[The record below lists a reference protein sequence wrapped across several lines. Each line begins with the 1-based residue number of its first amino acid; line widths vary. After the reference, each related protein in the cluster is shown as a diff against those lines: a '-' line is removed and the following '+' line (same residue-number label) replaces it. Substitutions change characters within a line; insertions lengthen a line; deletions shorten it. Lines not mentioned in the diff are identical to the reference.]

1 MNTHHSA
8 SPALQGGERQHQSHA
23 ARQVAPRDGRNEPAA
38 SAASQAA
45 ALALDDVRLM
55 RYARHILL
63 DELGIEGQER
73 LLAARVLIV
82 GAGGLGSPAALYL
95 AAAGVGH
102 LVLVDDDVV
111 ELSNLQRQILHGV
124 AGLGRPKAESGR
136 DALLALN
143 PDVAVQALVERLDE
157 ARLRTLAGQAD
168 LVLDCTDNFATRHAI
183 NRACVATATPLV
195 SGAAIKFSG
204 QISVYDFRDPQSP
217 CYHCLFPAAD
227 DVEELRCATTGVLGP
242 LVGMVGSV
250 QAAEALKLL
259 TGMGEP
265 LVGRLLSVDA
275 LRMQWHTI
283 RFRRDPACPVCA
295 RRAPAAAASPGD

>member
-1 MNTHHSA
+1 MDD
-8 SPALQGGERQHQSHA
+8 
-23 ARQVAPRDGRNEPAA
+23 AR
-38 SAASQAA
+38 
-45 ALALDDVRLM
+45 LT

-73 LLAARVLIV
+73 LLAARALIV

-95 AAAGVGH
+95 AAAGVGRIT
-102 LVLVDDDVV
+102 LVDDDLV
-111 ELSNLQRQILHGV
+111 ELSNLQRQILHDMT
-124 AGLGRPKAESGR
+124 GLGRPKAESGR

-143 PDVAVQALVERLDE
+143 PDVRVRALVERLDD
-157 ARLRTLAGQAD
+157 ARLCELALDAD
-168 LVLDCTDNFATRHAI
+168 VVLDCSDNFATRHAI
-183 NRACVATATPLV
+183 NRACVAARTPLV

-204 QISVYDFRDPQSP
+204 QISVYDLRDADAP
-217 CYHCLFPAAD
+217 CYHCLFPEAD

-250 QAAEALKLL
+250 QAAEAIKVI

-283 RFRRDPACPVCA
+283 RFRRDPGCPACA
-295 RRAPAAAASPGD
+295 RRGPAAAASPGG